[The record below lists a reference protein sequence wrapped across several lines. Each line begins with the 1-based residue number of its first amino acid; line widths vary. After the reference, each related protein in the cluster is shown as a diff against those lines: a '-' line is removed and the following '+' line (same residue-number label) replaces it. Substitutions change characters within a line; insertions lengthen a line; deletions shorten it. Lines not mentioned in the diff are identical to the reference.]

1 MSRKAFTLVE
11 LLIVIGI
18 IAVLAALMFPAVT
31 TAVEKGRR
39 SNCRGNIR
47 QVGIALTLYAADHN
61 GWYVLRN
68 EPASYDSQANLTAE
82 YPMRNHILK
91 LNSNGYVT
99 ASALWVCPSDRKD
112 GVGGTKTIVD
122 PKTISSSYD
131 TTRNCSYMYV
141 AGYNTI
147 SLIGQINPA
156 KTLRVPLTSLAPV
169 LADESNGIENGAATP
184 GNMPDIG
191 SDDNHGA
198 NFRNVLYLD
207 GHVSPIDSANAAN
220 SIFDAVAGVGAVNAG
235 RDISYGLYSVD

>member
-1 MSRKAFTLVE
+1 MRRRAFTLVE
-11 LLIVIGI
+11 LLIVIAI

-31 TAVEKGRR
+31 MAVEKGRR

-47 QVGIALTLYAADHN
+47 QIGVALTLYAADHN

-82 YPMRNHILK
+82 YPMRNHVLK

-99 ASALWVCPSDRKD
+99 ATALWLCPSDRKD
-112 GVGGTKTIVD
+112 GVGGTKTIFD
-122 PKTISSSYD
+122 PKVISSSFD

-147 SLIGQINPA
+147 SLIGQINNA
-156 KTLRVPLTSLAPV
+156 KTTRVPSTSVAPV

-207 GHVSPIDSANAAN
+207 GHVTSIDDANAAN
-220 SIFDAVAGVGAVNAG
+220 SIFDAVAGVGAINAG